1 MSLAYLVPMKWLAL
15 TVSSALLGCALTTA
29 GPGGPLRSGTSTQ
42 IQFTSAMA
50 YGPAA
55 ATVGGVPVSGNAE
68 TNQLGGKSVVDPLP
82 NPVPVTIA
90 VRQQMGPS
98 FEVNGDLGW
107 VDSGVGLRLRLPLF
121 EFLPMVLS
129 AGARTGEIGLFARET
144 YQGTLAIEA
153 YPALSFVRE
162 GANAHRLVLS
172 LGLAAGAF
180 EHDLSLPES
189 FESGSD
195 APHGFPSEIVIRR
208 EVRLQTAVGVYLQG
222 QHGAITLALQP
233 WIVLARDASVSAHCD
248 QCEGPAGLSAFS
260 QSWGLSLLVM
270 PALTL

>member
-1 MSLAYLVPMKWLAL
+1 MKWLPL
-15 TVSSALLGCALTTA
+15 TFSSVLFGCALTTA

-42 IQFTSAMA
+42 IQFTSAVA
-50 YGPAA
+50 YGPAT
-55 ATVGGVPVSGNAE
+55 ATVGGVQVSGNAQS
-68 TNQLGGKSVVDPLP
+68 NQLGGKSVVDPLP

-90 VRQQMGPS
+90 VRQQVGPS
-98 FEVNGDLGW
+98 FEVAGDLGW
-107 VDSGVGLRLRLPLF
+107 VDSGVGLRLRLPSS
-121 EFLPMVLS
+121 ESLPLVLS
-129 AGARTGEIGLFARET
+129 AGARTGEIGIFGRDT
-144 YQGTLAIEA
+144 YQGALALEA
-153 YPALSFVRE
+153 YPALSRSRE
-162 GANAHRLVLS
+162 GLNAHRLVLS

-208 EVRLQTAVGVYLQG
+208 EVRLQAAVGVHLQG
-222 QHGAITLALQP
+222 QHGAIMFALQP
-233 WIVLARDASVSAHCD
+233 WVVLASAAAVSATCD
-248 QCEGPAGLSAFS
+248 QCEGPSSLSAFS